1 MALNEVFKHS
11 QNRSLPVETGTK
23 SGDPVRVGIINGVA
37 QVNEGDGQNA
47 TGYAS
52 IKSHGAWK
60 VPVTGA
66 VAAIGDPIY
75 ISDAGVLSADA
86 TGDLWGAAL
95 GTQAGDGELVVEIVQ
110 HAPAAVDA
118 GL

>member
-1 MALNEVFKHS
+1 MALNEIFKHS
-11 QNRSLPVETGTK
+11 QNRSLPVETGVQ

-47 TGYAS
+47 PGYAS
-52 IKSHGAWK
+52 IKSHGAWL

-75 ISDAGVLSADA
+75 IDATGELSADD

-95 GTQAGDGELVVEIVQ
+95 QTQAADGEIVVEIVQ
-110 HAPAAVDA
+110 HAPATVTP
-118 GL
+118 

>member
-1 MALNEVFKHS
+1 LALNEILKHS
-11 QNRSLPVETGTK
+11 QNRSLPVADGAK

-37 QVNEGDGQNA
+37 QTDEGDGQNKN
-47 TGYAS
+47 GFAS

-66 VAAIGDPIY
+66 VTSIGEPIY
-75 ISDAGVLSADA
+75 IDGTGTLSTTA

-95 GTQAGDGELVVEIVQ
+95 QTQATDGEILVEIVQ
-110 HAPAAVDA
+110 HAPATVTP
-118 GL
+118 